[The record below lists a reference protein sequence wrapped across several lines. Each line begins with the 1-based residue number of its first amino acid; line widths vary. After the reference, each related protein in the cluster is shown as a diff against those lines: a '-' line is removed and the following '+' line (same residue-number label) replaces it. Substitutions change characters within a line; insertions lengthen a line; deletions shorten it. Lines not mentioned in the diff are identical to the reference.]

1 MSVSELNTVDMA
13 QVLTYAYEL
22 GDMINESTL
31 VSDYLYW
38 KERVRSNPE
47 IQEWVRRLE
56 DKKELFAETQRFG
69 HFHPNFHSAKD
80 EVKAVEDK
88 LETFEEVIRF
98 KEAEQQLDSLFHQM
112 SETIAFSVSS
122 TIKVPSNNP
131 SPKGGCGGGG
141 SCGCGG

>member
-1 MSVSELNTVDMA
+1 MSVSELSTVDMA

-38 KERVRSNPE
+38 QERVNSNPE

-69 HFHPNFHSAKD
+69 RFHPNYHSAKD

-88 LETFEEVIRF
+88 LDTFEEVIRF
-98 KEAEQQLDSLFHQM
+98 KEAEQQLDSLLHQM

-131 SPKGGCGGGG
+131 SRKRGCGGGG
-141 SCGCGG
+141 SCGCG